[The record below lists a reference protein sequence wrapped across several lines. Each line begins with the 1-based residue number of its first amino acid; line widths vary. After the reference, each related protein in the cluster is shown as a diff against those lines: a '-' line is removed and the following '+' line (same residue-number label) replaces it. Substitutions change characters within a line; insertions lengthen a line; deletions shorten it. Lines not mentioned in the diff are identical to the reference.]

1 MFVAVG
7 GVNYVI
13 DLTQSIYISIYISLK
28 SNVISIALHALTT
41 IFCARSTCNSVSPY
55 ISCVPEHTCHWR
67 RLLEP
72 S

>member
-28 SNVISIALHALTT
+28 SNVMHA
-41 IFCARSTCNSVSPY
+41 CPK
-55 ISCVPEHTCHWR
+55 P
-67 RLLEP
+67 
-72 S
+72 